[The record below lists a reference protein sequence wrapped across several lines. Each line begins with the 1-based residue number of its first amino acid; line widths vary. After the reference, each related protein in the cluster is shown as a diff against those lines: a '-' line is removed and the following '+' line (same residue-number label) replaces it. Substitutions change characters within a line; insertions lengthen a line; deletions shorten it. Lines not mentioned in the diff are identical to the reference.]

1 MTFEIDPCK
10 SVLNNIIY
18 DDDNNINTMNNL
30 CYEISNA
37 YGKVY
42 GTDTKKKLEYKCSKM
57 ISDKKKQMGKSDC
70 NLRRPPPPPVFN
82 QIPHY
87 FPSLLMETNNKDI
100 AYKKCLDMAKNSLYP
115 NTTSQYCRLD
125 ADAIITKENYT
136 SIQDNSKIIENDN
149 KKSKIIE
156 NDNKKSKINENDNF
170 SLSFYIGI
178 IIIFISI
185 CYLVEFN
192 SGSLR

>member
-10 SVLNNIIY
+10 SVFNNIIH
-18 DDDNNINTMNNL
+18 DNDNNINTMNNL

-42 GTDTKKKLEYKCSKM
+42 GIDTQKKLEYKCSQM
-57 ISDKKKQMGKSDC
+57 ISDRKKQMGKSDC
-70 NLRRPPPPPVFN
+70 NLRRPPPPPIFN

-87 FPSLLMETNNKDI
+87 FPSLLMQTNNKDI
-100 AYKKCLDMAKNSLYP
+100 AYKKCLNMAKNSLYP

-125 ADAIITKENYT
+125 ADAIITKENYK
-136 SIQDNSKIIENDN
+136 SIQDNEN
-149 KKSKIIE
+149 KKS
-156 NDNKKSKINENDNF
+156 NENDNF

-185 CYLVEFN
+185 CYLVEVN
-192 SGSLR
+192 SGSLRF